1 MEARCPHCDSTMLVT
16 EEARRTR
23 VLDCPT
29 CGNCFSANLVDGL
42 KIQCPDPDRLEVGAS
57 LEEIGVSLE
66 ATDQRWCLAAST
78 RSVELALC
86 SLMGSTIGLA
96 LMGLLI
102 WIALHQPKDA
112 ALIFWFAPLILAML
126 MVTACLAAMYL
137 CGRVEI
143 TVTGSQGTV
152 FTGVGTLGK
161 TQEFDWTKTTGI
173 EEVRVQGRG
182 RGEVYYEIVLHGT
195 KKIRT
200 GKYLTG
206 EQSRVILQALHELQ
220 PRQQPGEHGDGD

>member
-1 MEARCPHCDSTMLVT
+1 
-16 EEARRTR
+16 
-23 VLDCPT
+23 
-29 CGNCFSANLVDGL
+29 
-42 KIQCPDPDRLEVGAS
+42 
-57 LEEIGVSLE
+57 
-66 ATDQRWCLAAST
+66 
-78 RSVELALC
+78 
-86 SLMGSTIGLA
+86 
-96 LMGLLI
+96 MGLLI
-102 WIALHQPKDA
+102 WSALLQPERDA
-112 ALIFWFAPLILAML
+112 NILWFAPLFLAML

-161 TQEFDWTKTTGI
+161 TQEFDWTKTTRI
-173 EEVRVQGRG
+173 EEVHVQGRG

-195 KKIRT
+195 KTIRT

-220 PRQQPGEHGDGD
+220 QSQSQRDGS